1 MPGFRIS
8 AADIVWQPAARA
20 WPQLDQQVAGH
31 VSDIDGSLGSYVR
44 CEKDWQQINLLLDE
58 RLFIRPG
65 DVMDS
70 RRPS

>member
-1 MPGFRIS
+1 MPGFRIPS
-8 AADIVWQPAARA
+8 ADIVW
-20 WPQLDQQVAGH
+20 QLDQQVAGH

-44 CEKDWQQINLLLDE
+44 CEKDWQAIDLLLDE

-70 RRPS
+70 GMPS